1 MRRHPQ
7 PRQSATPYPI
17 VLILMILGFM
27 LLFRNITKA
36 ESSMVPANSNSENH
50 LIVTGIDGT
59 NEFVTKTC
67 PGSALCFDVFTDLMS
82 ENQLITMT
90 WDESIPGATFT
101 IEGKI
106 APVGHFCWTPG
117 LSDARTEAY
126 NFTVSTK
133 DDSSPLEPVKST
145 VYSVY
150 VNNLNLSISTN
161 QVSCFGKNDGMVS
174 VEVNGGESPF
184 SYQWTNFE
192 ENSASLNGLPG
203 GYYSVTVNDDFGCS
217 ASATAFISEPQKLE
231 IHTSVTSSAS
241 QANTGTALAVL
252 TGGTMP
258 FHYNWSEDGGIE
270 ALALGLKPGLHT
282 IFVEDANGCLI
293 SSQVKVPDEV
303 LDVAVKSTSPSACE
317 DGKEIEQ
324 NYRPLIVQ

>member
-1 MRRHPQ
+1 M
-7 PRQSATPYPI
+7 
-17 VLILMILGFM
+17 
-27 LLFRNITKA
+27 
-36 ESSMVPANSNSENH
+36 
-50 LIVTGIDGT
+50 
-59 NEFVTKTC
+59 
-67 PGSALCFDVFTDLMS
+67 
-82 ENQLITMT
+82 
-90 WDESIPGATFT
+90 
-101 IEGKI
+101 
-106 APVGHFCWTPG
+106 
-117 LSDARTEAY
+117 
-126 NFTVSTK
+126 
-133 DDSSPLEPVKST
+133 
-145 VYSVY
+145 
-150 VNNLNLSISTN
+150 
-161 QVSCFGKNDGMVS
+161 
-174 VEVNGGESPF
+174 
-184 SYQWTNFE
+184 
-192 ENSASLNGLPG
+192 NGLPG

-317 DGKEIEQ
+317 DGKEIGTKLSPSNCSVNEWRQ
-324 NYRPLIVQ
+324 PESFFIYRHFQVSCLPYISTGKD